1 MPAVKVMLVKGGE
14 KTYQNSRAQIDSRRT
29 LTIRRDDALIAQFLA
44 EHYQYWELEE
54 VADIQRNI
62 KKSRTPRK

>member
-1 MPAVKVMLVKGGE
+1 MPTVKIMLVKGGE

-29 LTIRRDDALIAQFLA
+29 LSIRRDDTLIAQFLA

-54 VADIQRNI
+54 EANMKQSI